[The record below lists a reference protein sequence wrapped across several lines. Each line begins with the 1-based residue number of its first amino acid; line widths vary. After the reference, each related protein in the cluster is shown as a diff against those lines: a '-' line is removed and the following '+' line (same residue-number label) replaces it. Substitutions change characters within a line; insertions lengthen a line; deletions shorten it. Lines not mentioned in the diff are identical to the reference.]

1 MNKLYWIVSVV
12 IGLILSSI
20 FLSGAGIEAN
30 HFYSAPERI
39 SKFVV
44 SMVFSIYFIMVLHK
58 VICAIFKKAKS

>member
-39 SKFVV
+39 SKLVV

-58 VICAIFKKAKS
+58 VICAIFKKNKS